1 MKRDTIKKLVLVGL
15 LILGTG
21 SISGCSSKQ
30 KGDPKQK
37 EESFKFVSSKGEHK
51 DLDTM
56 SVEET
61 KALVAGDQIHKLPDA
76 KTLESMGLCYEV
88 VYEVTQTLQGKKLKT
103 ETRSVI
109 EPEDYDIDE
118 TYDDSVIINGEN
130 RHNLGTYQYV
140 HIIPIEG
147 VIIINGETTWYKDVC
162 NIRGKSWILDIKFE
176 ENIEILKAMF

>member
-1 MKRDTIKKLVLVGL
+1 MLLVGL

-21 SISGCSSKQ
+21 SISGCSSKK
-30 KGDPKQK
+30 KGEANQK
-37 EESFKFVSSKGEHK
+37 EESFKFVSRKREPK
-51 DLDTM
+51 DIATM

-61 KALVAGDQIHKLPDA
+61 KTLVAGDQIHKLPDA

-103 ETRSVI
+103 ETKGII
-109 EPEDYDIDE
+109 ELEDYDVDE

-140 HIIPIEG
+140 HIIPIDG

-162 NIRGKSWILDIKFE
+162 NISGKSWILDIKFE
-176 ENIEILKAMF
+176 ENIEILKAMFEITE